1 MNATALNDINQCT
14 AWSAA
19 DPTMDSRS
27 NDEIKGWI
35 ALTWAIIYL
44 GVAMGP
50 KSVGPFTAVTTPL
63 KWIFLFACLG
73 VYD

>member
-1 MNATALNDINQCT
+1 ME
-14 AWSAA
+14 
-19 DPTMDSRS
+19 S
-27 NDEIKGWI
+27 NPNNEIKGWI
-35 ALTWAIIYL
+35 ALTWFIIYI
-44 GVAMGP
+44 GVAAGP